1 MRSVNGT
8 HLARLLGNW
17 TASGA
22 SGPGYSRL
30 AAALRLLVLD
40 GRLPLAT
47 RLPGER
53 ELATALGVSRTTIT
67 AAYDS
72 LRDAGYAASRRG
84 SGTWTTLPDTRSGA
98 SGSAPWTPF
107 APDGAE
113 LLDLAH
119 ASPEAPAQALRA
131 AYDAALDQLPRH
143 LTGAGYNLLGLPE
156 LRDAVAERFTA
167 RGLPTS
173 PDQVLITDGAQH
185 GFSLVLT
192 LSASPGDRVLVEHPT
207 YPNALDAIRRA
218 NARIVPVGMA
228 TDGWDLDA
236 LSAALRQTS
245 PRLAYLTPDFNNPTG
260 ILASAEERQRAADLL
275 RRHRTLTV
283 IDETLIELALDG
295 QVPAAFAAHAD
306 GELTITVGSVS
317 KTFWGGL
324 RVGWVRSSPAMI
336 RRLAAVRATVDI
348 SSAVVE
354 QLAVAHL
361 LPRIDE
367 VMVGRRAELRIRRD
381 ALLHALA
388 DRLPRWSA
396 RPPAGGLVLWCDIGA
411 PVSSALV
418 SAAERHGL
426 RLAAGP
432 RFGTDGAFEHR
443 LRLPYTYP
451 APVLVEATER
461 LGAAHRAVTDT
472 SSRTPELASL
482 A

>member
-8 HLARLLGNW
+8 HLARLLGDW
-17 TASGA
+17 AASGSA
-22 SGPGYSRL
+22 GPGYVRL

-53 ELATALGVSRTTIT
+53 ELANALGVSRTTIT
-67 AAYDS
+67 AAYDA
-72 LRDAGYAASRRG
+72 LREAGYAASRRG

-119 ASPEAPAQALRA
+119 ASPEAPARALRA

-143 LTGAGYNLLGLPE
+143 LSGAGYNLLGLPE
-156 LRDAVAERFTA
+156 LRDAIAERFTG

-173 PDQVLITDGAQH
+173 PDQVLVTDGAQH
-185 GFSLVLT
+185 GFSLVLS
-192 LSASPGDRVLVEHPT
+192 LAASPGDRVLMEHPT
-207 YPNALDAIRRA
+207 YPNALDAVRRA
-218 NARIVPVGMA
+218 SARIVPVGMG
-228 TDGWDLDA
+228 TDGWDLEA
-236 LSAALRQTS
+236 VSAALRQTS

-260 ILASAEERQRAADLL
+260 VLANAAEREHVAEQV

-283 IDETLIELALDG
+283 IDETLAELALDG
-295 QVPAAFAAHAD
+295 GVPPPFASYAD
-306 GELTITVGSVS
+306 DELTITVGSAS

-324 RVGWVRSSPAMI
+324 RVGWVRASPAMI

-361 LPRIDE
+361 LPRLDE
-367 VMVGRRAELRIRRD
+367 VMTTRRAELRMRRD
-381 ALLHALA
+381 ALLAELA
-388 DRLPRWSA
+388 ERLPRWSA
-396 RPPAGGLVLWCDIGA
+396 QPPPGGLVLWCELDA

-418 SAAERHGL
+418 SAAERHGI

-432 RFGTDGAFEHR
+432 RFGVDGAFERR
-443 LRLPYTYP
+443 LRLPFTYP
-451 APVLVEATER
+451 VPVLTEATER
-461 LGAAHRAVTDT
+461 LAAAYRAVADT
-472 SSRTPELASL
+472 SSRPPELASL

>member
-8 HLARLLGNW
+8 HLARLLGDW
-17 TASGA
+17 ATSGT
-22 SGPGYSRL
+22 SGPGYARL

-53 ELATALGVSRTTIT
+53 ELASALGVSRTTIT
-67 AAYDS
+67 AAYDA
-72 LRDAGYAASRRG
+72 LREAGYAASRRG
-84 SGTWTTLPDTRSGA
+84 SGTWTTLPDTRSGG

-143 LTGAGYNLLGLPE
+143 LSGAGYNLLGLPE
-156 LRDAVAERFTA
+156 LRAAIAERFTA
-167 RGLPTS
+167 RGLSTS
-173 PDQVLITDGAQH
+173 PEQVLVTDGAQH
-185 GFSLVLT
+185 GFSLVLA
-192 LSASPGDRVLVEHPT
+192 LAASPGDRVLVEHPT
-207 YPNALDAIRRA
+207 YPNALDAIRRSSG
-218 NARIVPVGMA
+218 RIVPVGMG
-228 TDGWDLDA
+228 TDGWDLEA
-236 LSAALRQTS
+236 VSAALRQTS

-260 ILASAEERQRAADLL
+260 VLASADERKDVAEQL

-283 IDETLIELALDG
+283 IDETLADLALEGD
-295 QVPAAFAAHAD
+295 VPPPFASFAD
-306 GELTITVGSVS
+306 DELTITVGSVS

-324 RVGWVRSSPAMI
+324 RVGWIRASPAMI

-361 LPRIDE
+361 LPRLDE
-367 VMVGRRAELRIRRD
+367 LMVTRRAELRSRRD
-381 ALLHALA
+381 ALLAALA
-388 DRLPRWSA
+388 ERLPRWNA
-396 RPPAGGLVLWCDIGA
+396 RRPAGGLVLWCELDQ

-418 SAAERHGL
+418 SAAERHSL

-432 RFGTDGAFEHR
+432 RFGVDGAFERR

-451 APVLVEATER
+451 APVLTEATER
-461 LGAAHRAVTDT
+461 LSAAYRAVTDT
-472 SSRTPELASL
+472 STQSPELASL

>member
-1 MRSVNGT
+1 MRSVNGA
-8 HLARLLGNW
+8 HLGRLLGDW
-17 TASGA
+17 TANGTT
-22 SGPGYSRL
+22 GPGYARL

-40 GRLPLAT
+40 GRLPLGT

-67 AAYDS
+67 AAYDA
-72 LRDAGYAASRRG
+72 LRESGYAASRRG
-84 SGTWTTLPDTRSGA
+84 SGTWTTLPDTRSAGA
-98 SGSAPWTPF
+98 GSATWTPF

-119 ASPEAPAQALRA
+119 ASPEAPSQALRA

-143 LTGAGYNLLGLPE
+143 LSGAGYNLLGLPE
-156 LRDAVAERFTA
+156 LREAIAQRFTA

-173 PDQVLITDGAQH
+173 PDQVLVTDGAQH
-185 GFSLVLT
+185 GFSLVLA
-192 LSASPGDRVLVEHPT
+192 LAASPGDRVLVEHPT

-218 NARIVPVGMA
+218 SGRIVPVGMA
-228 TDGWDLDA
+228 PDGWDLEA
-236 LSAALRQTS
+236 VSAALRQTS

-260 ILASAEERQRAADLL
+260 VLASADERRHVAEQL

-283 IDETLIELALDG
+283 IDETLVELVLDG
-295 QVPAAFAAHAD
+295 EVPPPFASYAD
-306 GELTITVGSVS
+306 DGLTITVGSAS

-324 RVGWVRSSPAMI
+324 RVGWVRASPSMI

-361 LPRIDE
+361 LPRTDE
-367 VMVGRRAELRIRRD
+367 LMATRRAELRTRRD
-381 ALLHALA
+381 ALLAALA
-388 DRLPRWSA
+388 DRLPGWSTH
-396 RPPAGGLVLWCDIGA
+396 RPAGGLVLWCELDA

-432 RFGTDGAFEHR
+432 RFGVDGAFERR

-451 APVLVEATER
+451 VPVLAEATER
-461 LGAAHRAVTDT
+461 LAAAYRAVTDT
-472 SSRTPELASL
+472 SSRMPELASL

>member
-1 MRSVNGT
+1 VNGT
-8 HLARLLGNW
+8 HLARLLGDW
-17 TASGA
+17 TASGTT
-22 SGPGYSRL
+22 GPGYVRL

-40 GRLPLAT
+40 GRLQLAT

-67 AAYDS
+67 AAYDA
-72 LRDAGYAASRRG
+72 LREAGYAASRRG

-107 APDGAE
+107 VPDGAE

-131 AYDAALDQLPRH
+131 AYDAALDRLPRH
-143 LTGAGYNLLGLPE
+143 LAGAGYNLLGLPE
-156 LRDAVAERFTA
+156 LRDAIAQRFTS

-173 PDQVLITDGAQH
+173 TDQILVTDGAQH
-185 GFSLVLT
+185 GFSLVLA
-192 LSASPGDRVLVEHPT
+192 LAASPGDRVLVEHPT
-207 YPNALDAIRRA
+207 YPNALDAIRRG
-218 NARIVPVGMA
+218 NTRIVPVAMGA
-228 TDGWDLDA
+228 DGWDFEA
-236 LSAALRQTS
+236 IAAALRQTS

-260 ILASAEERQRAADLL
+260 VLASAEERRHVAEQL

-283 IDETLIELALDG
+283 IDETLAELAFDAEL
-295 QVPAAFAAHAD
+295 PPPFASTAD
-306 GELTITVGSVS
+306 DELTITVGSAS

-324 RVGWVRSSPAMI
+324 RVGWVRTSPTMV

-361 LPRIDE
+361 LPRMDE
-367 VMVGRRAELRIRRD
+367 LMATRRLELRSRRD
-381 ALLHALA
+381 ALLTALA
-388 DRLPRWSA
+388 ERLPEWSA
-396 RPPAGGLVLWCDIGA
+396 RPPAGGLVLWCELAA

-418 SAAERHGL
+418 SAAERHGI
-426 RLAAGP
+426 RLATGP
-432 RFGTDGAFEHR
+432 RFGVDGAFER
-443 LRLPYTYP
+443 WLRLPYTYP

-461 LGAAHRAVTDT
+461 LAAAYRSVTDG
-472 SSRTPELASL
+472 SPQAPELASL

>member
-1 MRSVNGT
+1 MRSVNGA

-17 TASGA
+17 TASGTT
-22 SGPGYSRL
+22 GPGYARL

-40 GRLPLAT
+40 GRLSLAT

-72 LRDAGYAASRRG
+72 LREAGYAASRRG

-143 LTGAGYNLLGLPE
+143 LAGAGYNLLGLPE

-173 PDQVLITDGAQH
+173 PGQVLITDGAQH
-185 GFSLVLT
+185 GFSLVLA

-228 TDGWDLDA
+228 MDGWDLDA

-260 ILASAEERQRAADLL
+260 VLASAEERQRAAELL

-283 IDETLIELALDG
+283 IDETLVELALDG
-295 QVPAAFAAHAD
+295 ELPPAFASYAD

-317 KTFWGGL
+317 
-324 RVGWVRSSPAMI
+324 
-336 RRLAAVRATVDI
+336 
-348 SSAVVE
+348 
-354 QLAVAHL
+354 
-361 LPRIDE
+361 
-367 VMVGRRAELRIRRD
+367 
-381 ALLHALA
+381 
-388 DRLPRWSA
+388 
-396 RPPAGGLVLWCDIGA
+396 
-411 PVSSALV
+411 
-418 SAAERHGL
+418 
-426 RLAAGP
+426 
-432 RFGTDGAFEHR
+432 
-443 LRLPYTYP
+443 
-451 APVLVEATER
+451 
-461 LGAAHRAVTDT
+461 
-472 SSRTPELASL
+472 
-482 A
+482 

>member
-8 HLARLLGNW
+8 YLARLLGDW
-17 TASGA
+17 TASSTG
-22 SGPGYSRL
+22 GPGYARL
-30 AAALRLLVLD
+30 AGTLRLLVLD

-67 AAYDS
+67 AAYDA
-72 LRDAGYAASRRG
+72 LREAGYAASRRG
-84 SGTWTTLPDTRSGA
+84 SGTWTTLPDSRSGA

-143 LTGAGYNLLGLPE
+143 LSGAGYNLLGLPE
-156 LRDAVAERFTA
+156 LRDAIAERFTA

-173 PDQVLITDGAQH
+173 PDQVLVTDGAQH
-185 GFSLVLT
+185 GFSLVLA
-192 LSASPGDRVLVEHPT
+192 LAASPGDRVLVEHPT
-207 YPNALDAIRRA
+207 YPNALDAVRRA
-218 NARIVPVGMA
+218 NARIVPVGMG
-228 TDGWDLDA
+228 TDGWDLEA
-236 LSAALRQTS
+236 VSAALRQTS

-260 ILASAEERQRAADLL
+260 VLASAEERQDVAGQL

-283 IDETLIELALDG
+283 IDETLAELALDG
-295 QVPAAFAAHAD
+295 DMPPRFATYAD
-306 GELTITVGSVS
+306 DQLTITVGSAS

-324 RVGWVRSSPAMI
+324 RVGWVRAAPAMI

-361 LPRIDE
+361 LPRLDE
-367 VMVGRRAELRIRRD
+367 LMITRRVELRTRRD
-381 ALLHALA
+381 ALLGALGK
-388 DRLPRWSA
+388 RVPRWSA
-396 RPPAGGLVLWCDIGA
+396 RPPAGGLVLWCDLGA

-418 SAAERHGL
+418 SAAERHGI

-432 RFGTDGAFEHR
+432 RFGVDGAFER
-443 LRLPYTYP
+443 WLRLPYTYP
-451 APVLVEATER
+451 VPVLAEATDR
-461 LGAAHRAVTDT
+461 LAAAYRAVTDT

>member
-17 TASGA
+17 TASGSA
-22 SGPGYSRL
+22 GPSYARL

-53 ELATALGVSRTTIT
+53 ELAAALGVSRTTIT
-67 AAYDS
+67 AAYDA

-143 LTGAGYNLLGLPE
+143 LSGAGYNLLGLPE
-156 LRDAVAERFTA
+156 LRDAVADRFTT

-173 PDQVLITDGAQH
+173 ADQILITDGAQH
-185 GFSLVLT
+185 GFSLILA
-192 LSASPGDRVLVEHPT
+192 LAASPGDRVLVEHPT
-207 YPNALDAIRRA
+207 YPNALDAIRRSS
-218 NARIVPVGMA
+218 ARIVPVGMGA
-228 TDGWDLDA
+228 DGWDLDA
-236 LSAALRQTS
+236 ISAALRQTS

-260 ILASAEERQRAADLL
+260 LLANADDRQQVAEQV

-283 IDETLIELALDG
+283 IDETLVELTLDG
-295 QVPAAFAAHAD
+295 HVPPPFASYAHD
-306 GELTITVGSVS
+306 ELTITVGSVS

-324 RVGWVRSSPAMI
+324 RVGWVRASPAMI
-336 RRLAAVRATVDI
+336 RQLAAVRATVDI

-361 LPRIDE
+361 LPRLDQL
-367 VMVGRRAELRIRRD
+367 MVNRRLELRARRD
-381 ALLHALA
+381 ALLGALA
-388 DRLPRWSA
+388 ERLPRWSA
-396 RPPAGGLVLWCDIGA
+396 RPPAGGLVLWCNLGA

-432 RFGTDGAFEHR
+432 RFGVDGAFER
-443 LRLPYTYP
+443 QLRLPYTYP

-461 LGAAHRAVTDT
+461 LAAAYRAVTDT